1 MKNLNSNQEGIWLE
15 QLELTNTQIEVLQNG
30 KLEEKQSVIDA
41 TNVTP
46 SETDLQL
53 ANELYNLSK
62 PSEEGFE
69 LIGCNITLC
78 DNPRGIIN
86 CRINGEHKQIRF

>member
-1 MKNLNSNQEGIWLE
+1 MRNLNSNEEGVWTE
-15 QLELTNTQIEVLQNG
+15 QLQYTEAQIEILKTG
-30 KLEEKQSVIDA
+30 TDTEKQGVQEA
-41 TNVTP
+41 VNVTP
-46 SETDLQL
+46 QASDLQL
-53 ANELYNLSK
+53 VNELYNLYK

-69 LIGCNITLC
+69 LISCNITLC